1 MSHTKEELRRYAR
14 ARCIE
19 LLRKER
25 AYELPGH
32 LRGEPVKVNAA
43 VVGNEFDILELR
55 KLAQASEG
63 RPIPWRDAAGKPTL
77 LTPLQAEFL
86 ASQVKVYETRVH
98 AMLGRAWFRITEG
111 TITTAAQ
118 IDALNWPT

>member
-1 MSHTKEELRRYAR
+1 
-14 ARCIE
+14 
-19 LLRKER
+19 
-25 AYELPGH
+25 
-32 LRGEPVKVNAA
+32 
-43 VVGNEFDILELR
+43 VVGNEFDILELG

-98 AMLGRAWFRITEG
+98 AMLGRAWFRVTEG
-111 TITTAAQ
+111 TITTTAQ